1 MLRIDGVLVLRQ
13 VYGGDESHVLLFRF
27 WTNIIYFIW
36 PEKIN
41 VISLDIF
48 IEQCVEMLVI
58 WVVLSKENS
67 SLMQIWKNHQPFWL
81 QLLIIFRNVS
91 FTSGS
96 YA

>member
-27 WTNIIYFIW
+27 WTNIIFFIW
-36 PEKIN
+36 LEKIN

-48 IEQCVEMLVI
+48 IKQCVEMLVV
-58 WVVLSKENS
+58 WVTLSKENS

-81 QLLIIFRNVS
+81 
-91 FTSGS
+91 
-96 YA
+96 